1 MRHDSD
7 DVFELTGPPAL
18 TRPYEDVIRTL
29 SPMVTAARMGRIEAA
44 ARGRTRSVVPVLDGL
59 SDPHNA
65 SAILR
70 SAEAF
75 GVQGV
80 HAVPG
85 PYGFRAARSVE
96 KGSSRW
102 LDLQVHPDS
111 ATCAQ
116 AVVAAGYALFVAV
129 MDGEE
134 TPEDLGERV
143 ARGERVAIVL
153 GNERE
158 GVSEAMRAAATGTY
172 RVPMHGFVESLNV
185 SVAAATTLY
194 TVTRRAPRLDD
205 ETDVRELIAR
215 YLMHSVNDAEGVL
228 DVQVGGGGPDPSAA

>member
-7 DVFELTGPPAL
+7 DVFELSGPPAL
-18 TRPYEDVIRTL
+18 TRPHEDVIRVL
-29 SPMVTAARMGRIEAA
+29 SPMVTEARMARIEAA

-75 GVQGV
+75 GVQAV

-96 KGSSRW
+96 KGCSRW
-102 LDLQVHPDS
+102 LDLQLHPS
-111 ATCAQ
+111 STACAD
-116 AVVAAGYALFVAV
+116 AVMSAGYALFIAV

-134 TPEDLGERV
+134 TPEELGERV
-143 ARGERVAIVL
+143 ARGEQIAIVL
-153 GNERE
+153 GNERD
-158 GVSEAMRAAATGTY
+158 GVSDAMRARASGSY
-172 RVPMHGFVESLNV
+172 RVPMQGFVESLNV

-194 TVTRRAPRLDD
+194 TVTRRAPRL
-205 ETDVRELIAR
+205 EREGDVRALIAR
-215 YLMHSVNDAEGVL
+215 YLMHSVNDAAGVL
-228 DVQVGGGGPDPSAA
+228 DLQLGAG

>member
-7 DVFELTGPPAL
+7 DVFELAGPPAL
-18 TRPYEDVIRTL
+18 TRPPEDVIRVL
-29 SPMVTAARMGRIEAA
+29 APMVTPARLVRIEAA
-44 ARGRTRSVVPVLDGL
+44 ARGRTLSVIPVLDGL

-75 GVQGV
+75 GVQAV
-80 HAVPG
+80 HLVPG

-102 LDLQVHPDS
+102 LDLHLHVDAAS
-111 ATCAQ
+111 CAD
-116 AVVAAGYALFVAV
+116 AVRAAGYSLFVAV
-129 MDGEE
+129 MDGAE
-134 TPEDLGERV
+134 TPEALGERV
-143 ARGERVAIVL
+143 ARGERIAVVM

-158 GVSEAMRAAATGTY
+158 GVSEAMRTRATGTY
-172 RVPMHGFVESLNV
+172 RVPMDGFVESLNV

-194 TVTRRAPRLDD
+194 TVTRRAQRTVD
-205 ETDVRELIAR
+205 EADVRALMAR

-228 DVQVGGGGPDPSAA
+228 DVHLGAH

>member
-18 TRPYEDVIRTL
+18 TRPPEDVIRVL
-29 SPMVTAARMGRIEAA
+29 SAMVTPARMARIEAA
-44 ARGRTRSVVPVLDGL
+44 ARGRTRSIVPVLDGL

-102 LDLQVHPDS
+102 LDLQLHPDS
-111 ATCAQ
+111 ATCAD
-116 AVVAAGYALFVAV
+116 AVADAGYQLFIAV

-134 TPEDLGERV
+134 TPEALGERV

-153 GNERE
+153 GNERD
-158 GVSEAMRAAATGTY
+158 GVSDAMRARATGSY
-172 RVPMHGFVESLNV
+172 RVPMRGFVESLNV

-194 TVTRRAPRLDD
+194 TITQRAPRLAS
-205 ETDVRELIAR
+205 EEDVQQLVAR

-228 DVQVGGGGPDPSAA
+228 DLQLAR

>member
-1 MRHDSD
+1 MRHDSE
-7 DVFELTGPPAL
+7 DVFELSGPPAL
-18 TRPYEDVIRTL
+18 TRPPEDVIRVL
-29 SPMVTAARMGRIEAA
+29 STMVTPARMVRIEAA

-102 LDLQVHPDS
+102 LDLQLHPDS
-111 ATCAQ
+111 ATCAA
-116 AVVAAGYALFVAV
+116 AVVDAGYQLFIAV
-129 MDGEE
+129 MDGDE
-134 TPEDLGERV
+134 TPETLGDRV
-143 ARGERVAIVL
+143 ARGEHVAIVL
-153 GNERE
+153 GNERD
-158 GVSEAMRAAATGTY
+158 GVSDAMRARATGSY
-172 RVPMHGFVESLNV
+172 RVPMRGFVESLNV

-194 TVTRRAPRLDD
+194 TITQRAPRLDSEAD
-205 ETDVRELIAR
+205 IRQLIAR

-228 DVQVGGGGPDPSAA
+228 DVQLAR